1 MKLSPRTIAFLIAAT
16 VVLLVVFSSCKAGKD
31 VIKTEYIR
39 DSAVEEQLK
48 LYVQKLT
55 IERDN
60 YAKKVREMEYLGILF
75 KECPDMDSLIAAV
88 KRSNGA
94 NLDSV
99 LKVID
104 SYRSEVEVAADG
116 AIKARGQL
124 ASVSKSKTR
133 LEEEIKWKDI
143 QINELRD
150 SLATKKTDVVTKV
163 EVKEK
168 SVKYIPWWVYWLM
181 PVILIIGIVTGW
193 KFREWAANRGEAIAD
208 SMTVRGKDIKFSKPR
223 M

>member
-1 MKLSPRTIAFLIAAT
+1 MKLSPRTLAYLIAAA
-16 VVLLVVFSSCKAGKD
+16 VVLLVVFSSCKASKD
-31 VIKTEYIR
+31 AVKIEYR
-39 DSAVEEQLK
+39 KDSTSEEALRKQ
-48 LYVQKLT
+48 VQTLT
-55 IERDN
+55 YERDN
-60 YAKKVREMEYLGILF
+60 YAKKVREMEYLGISF

-133 LEEEIKWKDI
+133 LEEEIKQLDT

-150 SLATKKTDVVTKV
+150 SLATKKTEVVTKV
-163 EVKEK
+163 EIKEK

-181 PVILIIGIVTGW
+181 PVILIIGMVAGW
-193 KFREWAANRGEAIAD
+193 KLREWAANKSEA
-208 SMTVRGKDIKFSKPR
+208 TRRF
-223 M
+223 

>member
-1 MKLSPRTIAFLIAAT
+1 MKLSPRTIAYVIAAAA
-16 VVLLVVFSSCKAGKD
+16 VLLVVFSSCKAGKD
-31 VIKTEYIR
+31 VIKTEYVR
-39 DSAVEEQLK
+39 DSTVEEQLK

-60 YAKKVREMEYLGILF
+60 YAKKVSELEYLGISF
-75 KECPDMDSLIAAV
+75 KDCPDMDSLIAAV

-133 LEEEIKWKDI
+133 LEEEIKQRDTH
-143 QINELRD
+143 INELQD
-150 SLATKKTDVVTKV
+150 SLATKKTEVVTKI

-168 SVKYIPWWVYWLM
+168 SVKYIPWWVYWMM
-181 PVILIIGIVTGW
+181 PVILIIGIVAGG
-193 KFREWAANRGEAIAD
+193 KLREWAAKRGESIAY

>member
-16 VVLLVVFSSCKAGKD
+16 VVLLVVFSSCKAAKD
-31 VIKTEYIR
+31 TVKIEYR
-39 DSAVEEQLK
+39 KDSSSEEALRKQ
-48 LYVQKLT
+48 VQTLT
-55 IERDN
+55 YERDN
-60 YAKKVREMEYLGILF
+60 YAKKVREMEYLGISF
-75 KECPDMDSLIAAV
+75 KECPDMDSLISAV

-116 AIKARGQL
+116 AIRARGQL

-133 LEEEIKWKDI
+133 LEEELKWKDI

-150 SLATKKTDVVTKV
+150 SLATKKTEVVTKI

-181 PVILIIGIVTGW
+181 PAILIIGIVAGW
-193 KFREWAANRGEAIAD
+193 KFREWAAKRGEA
-208 SMTVRGKDIKFSKPR
+208 TKKF
-223 M
+223 